1 MSQFDWMSRWRDG
14 LARDH
19 RGPLLPVDVRKGDK
33 ERTSF
38 SLVCGSGIGEQ
49 SSHTNF

>member
-1 MSQFDWMSRWRDG
+1 MSRWRDG

-19 RGPLLPVDVRKGDK
+19 CGLLLPGEKASVDVMKGDK

-38 SLVCGSGIGEQ
+38 SMVCGSGIGEQ